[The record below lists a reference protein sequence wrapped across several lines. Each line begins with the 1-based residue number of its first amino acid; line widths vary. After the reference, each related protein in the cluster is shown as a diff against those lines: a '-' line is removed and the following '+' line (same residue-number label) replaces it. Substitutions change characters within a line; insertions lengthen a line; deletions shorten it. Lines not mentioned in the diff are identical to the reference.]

1 MKKVQLTELPQV
13 FSFLQS
19 ERPVEAWAVP
29 YGKSGSK
36 VFNSGISHD
45 TLESISN
52 AAQHWTGWAFN
63 ATSAFLL
70 FENEEEAFVASVT
83 YGECNV

>member
-1 MKKVQLTELPQV
+1 MKKVQLAELPQV

-19 ERPVEAWAVP
+19 ERPVEAWAVT
-29 YGKSGSK
+29 YGPPAGK
-36 VFNSGISHD
+36 FFDSGITHN
-45 TLESISN
+45 TLESISI

-63 ATSAFLL
+63 TTTAFLL
-70 FENEEEAFVASVT
+70 FENKEEAFVASVT